1 MKNISVWIGAI
12 IFVLSIIA
20 GAITVKVTV
29 ANNDKRLDKVE
40 DKVEILQTS
49 TTKIDTQQIAIQKDI
64 DEVDKKID
72 KIIDLMTQRPPR

>member
-29 ANNDKRLDKVE
+29 ANNDKR
-40 DKVEILQTS
+40 
-49 TTKIDTQQIAIQKDI
+49 
-64 DEVDKKID
+64 
-72 KIIDLMTQRPPR
+72 